1 MKSYVDPYIDRKTGI
16 LKNVFGITDAGS
28 CAKRKQI

>member
-16 LKNVFGITDAGS
+16 LKNVFGITDAGELLL
-28 CAKRKQI
+28 A